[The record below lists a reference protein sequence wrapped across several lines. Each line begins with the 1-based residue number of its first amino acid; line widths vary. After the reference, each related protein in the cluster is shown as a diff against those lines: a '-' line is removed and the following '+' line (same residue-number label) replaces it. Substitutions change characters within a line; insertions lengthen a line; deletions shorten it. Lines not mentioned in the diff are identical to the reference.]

1 MKDITIIGGG
11 ISGLTA
17 GIYAQLSG
25 LQSEIYE
32 RHTIVGGQCT
42 SWMRNGFHIDN
53 CVHWMTGTN
62 PKTELYQLWTDV
74 GVLGNGQELLKHD
87 YFLQVNIDGVKA
99 HVWRDLNKM
108 QDELLAIAPEEAKEI
123 RSFIKAIKDFQA
135 ISIPALKPNEQMNF
149 GDKIKMLSMIKALP
163 VARKFG
169 TMSIDDYI
177 KRFKNPTIK
186 ALISN
191 YLPKQYYVLAT
202 FFMYAMFTTGNAD
215 LPLGGSDMITNRMR
229 DTYLSLGGEIHCRK
243 KANKFVI
250 ENQRVTKVEF
260 EDGSATETKNVI
272 CTTDPSVSFALL
284 GETYMDAIFRKC
296 YADKKSYP
304 IFSEVNV
311 YFSVETSIAHLPIM
325 ELFNCE
331 PFEIANK
338 KHSVL
343 CMNNYADEP
352 NFAPEGKGLMQILV
366 VQYEED
372 YEYWNN
378 LYTTDKEAY
387 RQAKTALAKEIQSRL
402 EKHYPELQG
411 KLTEIECVTPKSFNR
426 FTGAYKGSYMG
437 FVQTPHVEKMTHTG
451 IIDGLNNFHLAG
463 QWLLTPGGLPNA
475 LITGRWAVQRLLQR
489 ENRLHD
495 FCCKKK

>member
-1 MKDITIIGGG
+1 MKDVTIIGGG

-42 SWMRNGFHIDN
+42 SWTRNGFHIDN

-108 QDELLAIAPEEAKEI
+108 QDELLAIAPEDAKEI

-135 ISIPALKPNEQMNF
+135 ISTPALKPNEQMNF
-149 GDKIKMLSMIKALP
+149 WDKMKMLSMIKALP

-243 KANKFVI
+243 KANKFII

-272 CTTDPSVSFALL
+272 CTTDRKSTRPPTHPFRLRYLAKHIWMPFLENATPTKKVILFSPKSTCTFPWKPQLRTCQLWNCLIASLL
-284 GETYMDAIFRKC
+284 R
-296 YADKKSYP
+296 
-304 IFSEVNV
+304 
-311 YFSVETSIAHLPIM
+311 LPI
-325 ELFNCE
+325 ERI
-331 PFEIANK
+331 PY
-338 KHSVL
+338 
-343 CMNNYADEP
+343 YA
-352 NFAPEGKGLMQILV
+352 
-366 VQYEED
+366 
-372 YEYWNN
+372 
-378 LYTTDKEAY
+378 
-387 RQAKTALAKEIQSRL
+387 
-402 EKHYPELQG
+402 
-411 KLTEIECVTPKSFNR
+411 
-426 FTGAYKGSYMG
+426 
-437 FVQTPHVEKMTHTG
+437 
-451 IIDGLNNFHLAG
+451 
-463 QWLLTPGGLPNA
+463 
-475 LITGRWAVQRLLQR
+475 
-489 ENRLHD
+489 
-495 FCCKKK
+495 